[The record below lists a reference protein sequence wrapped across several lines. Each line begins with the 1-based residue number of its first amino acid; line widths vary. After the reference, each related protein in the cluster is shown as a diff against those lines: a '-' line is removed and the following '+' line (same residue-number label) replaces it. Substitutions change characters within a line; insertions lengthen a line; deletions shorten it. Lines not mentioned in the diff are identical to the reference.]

1 MVDEYIKNMIYEAH
15 VCLSVHDPK
24 EKKIIQRAIEMLD
37 NIDVLITD
45 DDIKNKINI
54 KKSKVE
60 DAFNKTQD
68 DIKKIT
74 DPFGHSKEELKNLKW
89 KLKEYISF
97 YNRLNNENVFD
108 GK

>member
-1 MVDEYIKNMIYEAH
+1 MVNEYIRNLIYEAH
-15 VCLSVHDPK
+15 ACLSIGDPK
-24 EKKIIQRAIEMLD
+24 QKKIVSGAIEMLD
-37 NIDVLITD
+37 NIDVLVTD
-45 DDIKNKINI
+45 EDIKSKIGL

-60 DAFNKTQD
+60 EAFNKTQD

-97 YNRLNNENVFD
+97 YNKLNSENTFD
-108 GK
+108 K